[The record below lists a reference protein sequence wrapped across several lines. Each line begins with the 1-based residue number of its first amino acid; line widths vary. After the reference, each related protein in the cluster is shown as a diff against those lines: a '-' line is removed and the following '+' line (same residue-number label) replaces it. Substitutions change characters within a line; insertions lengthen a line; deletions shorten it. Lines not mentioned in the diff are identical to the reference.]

1 MGGKPDPTYVITSA
15 QATRKGRT
23 VMGVLVLVLTLA
35 GFPALFSEGRTGE
48 RTDGQERNPSENA
61 RSSLPGQFRWPKGLR
76 GLTPIADGHILVMD
90 KGAVVCR
97 SLSEED
103 ARVAAWEELTVPLR
117 PVLPFRLSQQQT
129 GLKIILRATQ
139 QLEGFPQAKDALLRA
154 AATWESLIRTPIT
167 IIIDV
172 DFGPTRFGQAFPSNA
187 LGVTSQTFLSGP
199 YADVR
204 QRLLSGATGMAERSL
219 YEMLP
224 QSSVPTD
231 IGTTSTTGATHS
243 QLRALGVIRPVADP
257 NAESNEIGPPP
268 RIGFNSNFSFDFD
281 PSDGIDSGKT
291 DFDAVA
297 VHEIGHALGF
307 ISRTGARELDPG
319 VSIQL
324 SVWDFYRF
332 RPGVTKE
339 TFPTANRI
347 LSSGGDQV
355 FFVGGREIPLSTGRP
370 DGTGG
375 DRQQASHWKDDS
387 QIGQFIGIMDP
398 VIPAGRREIITLNDL
413 TALDFFGYRLKGAV
427 PSPMPEAT
435 IDLPSEGSQ
444 SGMIEAP
451 RSAPDGILA
460 PTQFRLRVPE
470 GATAIA
476 IALQAS
482 GTQDLDLYV
491 RFGQRVALDGG
502 RPVADYSA
510 EYPQGNESLEIS
522 STSFPALQPG
532 EYFIAVANFGPDAAA
547 FTISVTVRTDTV
559 VLTSGAP
566 ASGSIPAPP
575 PGSGVLGRIQY
586 RIAVPE
592 RASQLKVEL
601 ATMGRA
607 DTDLFVR
614 FGQRVTIES
623 GRVIADY
630 RAETSSG
637 NEALTI
643 TPLSSPP
650 LRTGDYFIAVGNFGP
665 GPADFTVTATV
676 TVLPPN
682 TPDIEVRPTTLDF
695 GATPVGGRR
704 ERVLTVQNLGDGSLV
719 ISNVTISD
727 ARFSLQSPTGSFTLD
742 PKTEQAVIVRFS
754 PAASGLQTATLTFT
768 TNDPDEAT
776 VSVSLRGQ
784 GSTSDTE
791 ELSTDDGTVESGAL
805 RDGAI
810 VVNRLTPSK
819 YPATLRTVRIF
830 FARGSGLPSPSGTQ
844 IKLILFADPSEAG
857 RPPANPTVL
866 VDPITVT
873 IPTIPASGRFV
884 DFTLSGIPPIT
895 SGDIYV
901 GFQAPTPAGGVV
913 FWADVDGPQQ
923 GRAFL
928 STDNGASY
936 GRAFFVDRQGNRTP
950 INFPIRAVVSF
961 ASGMGG
967 SEQLVEDMGAS
978 DFGIVTESPA
988 DSWTPAVVVRG
999 DAETY
1004 KPLLALDS
1012 DGRNRVGNRRQIKS
1026 PVGGN
1031 GVHAGGGDG
1040 GSGAG
1045 ELSAKERGSPG
1056 QENDGETLS
1065 ASPMLAQPPPRV
1077 LAVPDVRAEQGQK
1090 VTVAISLSEGRGVS
1104 AMRLTVRYNPTV
1116 LSLVETDAITPGT
1129 LVPEGFSLTA
1139 TSPTPGE
1146 VAIVITPPVTQ
1157 PIPSFRSGSG
1167 SIVHLPFQAAADSP
1181 MGATS
1186 AMVVSKLSAADAA
1199 SGAVSIVAQN
1209 GTLSVGPPV
1218 RVISLP
1224 SVEGVQGATVSVPIY
1239 LSEGSSI
1246 SALQTI
1252 VRYDPDLL
1260 APVPNNPVAL
1270 GTLVPPRFSL
1280 VTNTTVR
1287 GQVTLVIAPPISS
1300 PLPTFFSGGGTVATI
1315 SFRVASE
1322 AREGAVSDLS
1332 LTSSASDSQGNAVIL
1347 GAQNGVF
1354 TVLSVRRGDVNRD
1367 GTINSQDLVRL
1378 ILHLSGQQPLTG
1390 QALTSADMDDD
1401 GQITPQDL
1409 VLLIRLLAGIQ

>member
-1 MGGKPDPTYVITSA
+1 MDGKPDPTNVVSSA
-15 QATRKGRT
+15 QATGRGRT
-23 VMGVLVLVLTLA
+23 LLGVLILFLVAT
-35 GFPALFSEGRTGE
+35 GFPTLFSERPAGGRTSA
-48 RTDGQERNPSENA
+48 QEPHRSENV
-61 RSSLPGQFRWPKGLR
+61 RFPRGGQLRWPKGLG
-76 GLTPIADGHILVMD
+76 GLTPLADGHVLVMD

-97 SLSEED
+97 SLSEEE
-103 ARVAAWEELTVPLR
+103 ARVAAWQELTIPLR
-117 PVLPFRLSQQQT
+117 PVVSFRLSQQQT
-129 GLKIILRATQ
+129 GLKVILRGTQ
-139 QLEGFPQAKDALLRA
+139 QLEGFPQAKDAFLRA
-154 AATWESLIRTPIT
+154 AATWESLIRTPVT
-167 IIIDV
+167 IVIDV
-172 DFGPTRFGQAFPSNA
+172 DFGPTRFGQPFSPGV
-187 LGVTSQTFLSGP
+187 LGVTSQTFLSEP
-199 YADVR
+199 YSDVR
-204 QRLLSGATGMAERSL
+204 RRLLSEATGMAERSL
-219 YEMLP
+219 YETLP
-224 QSSVPTD
+224 QLSVPTD
-231 IGTTSTTGATHS
+231 IGTTSTAVATQS
-243 QLRALGVIRPVADP
+243 QLRALGVIGPVADP
-257 NAESNEIGPPP
+257 DAEASDIGPPP

-307 ISRTGARELDPG
+307 ISRTGARELNPG
-319 VSIQL
+319 IPIQL
-324 SVWDFYRF
+324 SLWDLYRF
-332 RPGVTKE
+332 RPGVTMT
-339 TFPTANRI
+339 TFATAERI
-347 LSSGGDQV
+347 LTSGGDQV

-370 DGTGG
+370 DGSGG

-398 VIPAGRREIITLNDL
+398 VIPSGKREVITFNDL
-413 TALDFFGYRLKGAV
+413 TALDFFGYRLKSAV
-427 PSPMPEAT
+427 PSQMPEAT
-435 IDLPSEGSQ
+435 IDLLSEGSQ
-444 SGMIEAP
+444 SGLVEAP
-451 RSAPDGILA
+451 RSPPDGILA

-470 GATAIA
+470 GVTEIA

-491 RFGQRVALDGG
+491 RLGQRVALDGG

-510 EYPQGNESLEIS
+510 EYPQGNESLMIS
-522 STSFPALQPG
+522 STSFPALQTG
-532 EYFIAVANFGPDAAA
+532 EYFIAVANFGPDVGA

-559 VLTSGAP
+559 ALTSGVP

-575 PGSGVLGRIQY
+575 SGSGVLGPIQY

-592 RASQLKVEL
+592 RANQLKVEL
-601 ATMGRA
+601 ATMGTA

-623 GRVIADY
+623 GRVVADY

-637 NEALTI
+637 NESLTI

-650 LRTGDYFIAVGNFGP
+650 LRTGDYFIAVVNFGP
-665 GPADFTVTATV
+665 GPANFTVTATV
-676 TVLPPN
+676 AVLPPN
-682 TPDIEVRPTTLDF
+682 TPDIEVKPTTLDF
-695 GATPVGGRR
+695 GETPIGGRR

-719 ISNVTISD
+719 ISNATVSN
-727 ARFSLQSPTGSFTLD
+727 ARFSIQSPTGSFTLD
-742 PKTEQAVIVRFS
+742 PKAEQAVVVRFS
-754 PAASGLQTATLTFT
+754 PVASGLQTGTLAFT

-776 VSVSLRGQ
+776 VTVSLRGQ
-784 GSTSDTE
+784 GSASDTE
-791 ELSTDDGTVESGAL
+791 ELSTDDGTIESGAR

-819 YPATLRTVRIF
+819 YPATIRTVRIF
-830 FARGSGLPSPSGTQ
+830 FARGAGLPSPSGAQ

-857 RPPANPTVL
+857 RPPANPTLL

-913 FWADVDGPQQ
+913 FWADGDGPQQ

-936 GRAFFVDRQGNRTP
+936 GRAFFVDQQGHRMP

-961 ASGMGG
+961 ASGMGE
-967 SEQLVEDMGAS
+967 SEQPVEEVGVGEFD
-978 DFGIVTESPA
+978 IVTEFPA
-988 DSWTPAVVVRG
+988 DSTAPGVIVRK

-1004 KPLLALDS
+1004 KTLLALDS
-1012 DGRNRVGNRRQIKS
+1012 DGRNLFGNRRPMKS
-1026 PVGGN
+1026 PVGGS
-1031 GVHAGGGDG
+1031 GVHADGGDG
-1040 GSGAG
+1040 GLAARVLSPKVRGRPG
-1045 ELSAKERGSPG
+1045 EEG
-1056 QENDGETLS
+1056 DGETFS
-1065 ASPMLAQPPPRV
+1065 TSPTFAQPPPRT
-1077 LAVPDVRAEQGQK
+1077 LAIPDVRVEPGQK

-1104 AMRLTVRYNPTV
+1104 AMRLSVGYNPVV
-1116 LSLVETDAITPGT
+1116 LSLVGTDAIMPGT

-1139 TSPTPGE
+1139 TAPTPGE

-1157 PIPSFRSGSG
+1157 PVPSFRSGSG
-1167 SIVHLPFQAAADSP
+1167 SIVHLTFQAPTDSP
-1181 MGATS
+1181 VGATS
-1186 AMVVSKLSAADAA
+1186 ALIISKLSAADAA

-1218 RVISLP
+1218 RVITLP
-1224 SVEGVQGATVSVPIY
+1224 SVEGAPGTTVSVPIY
-1239 LSEGSSI
+1239 LSEGASI

-1252 VRYDPDLL
+1252 IRYDPDLL

-1280 VTNTTVR
+1280 VTNATVR

-1300 PLPTFFSGGGTVATI
+1300 PIPTFFSGSGTVATI
-1315 SFRVASE
+1315 SFRVANE

-1332 LTSSASDSQGNAVIL
+1332 LTSSASDNQGNAVIL
-1347 GAQNGVF
+1347 GAQNGVL
-1354 TVLSVRRGDVNRD
+1354 TVLGVRRGDVNRD
-1367 GTINSQDLVRL
+1367 GIINSQDLVRL
-1378 ILHLSGQQPLTG
+1378 VLHLSGQQPLTG
-1390 QALTSADMDDD
+1390 SALTSADMDDD